1 MPDRETPETSKE
13 GTLRLGLERV
23 RLMFTAEE
31 DSERIRTAWAA
42 LVIDNVTDE
51 RLARDVKEM
60 QGRIDRLPAAVPLE
74 TT

>member
-1 MPDRETPETSKE
+1 
-13 GTLRLGLERV
+13 
-23 RLMFTAEE
+23 MFTAEE
-31 DSERIRTAWAA
+31 DSERIRTAWAGLA
-42 LVIDNVTDE
+42 IDNVTDE